1 MGISDS
7 FPEKGTFESRQE
19 SLQRLSFFF
28 IVRKNYNF
36 YIGAND
42 AYINLWR

>member
-7 FPEKGTFESRQE
+7 FQDKGTFESRQE

-28 IVRKNYNF
+28 RKMYSFYN
-36 YIGAND
+36 GAND